1 MARYSLNFDRLTAA
15 VADAARAAGL
25 GPVCTNPFQSIIVRA
40 VEILYA
46 CEEAVRLIDGYQPPS
61 PPFVDRSARE
71 GTGHGATEAPR
82 GLIYHRYR
90 ISADGTIAA
99 ATITPPTSQNQRV
112 IESDLRSFATARLG
126 LSHDQLTSECE
137 QAVRSYD
144 PCISCAAHFLDLT
157 VRQI

>member
-1 MARYSLNFDRLTAA
+1 
-15 VADAARAAGL
+15 
-25 GPVCTNPFQSIIVRA
+25 
-40 VEILYA
+40 
-46 CEEAVRLIDGYQPPS
+46 
-61 PPFVDRSARE
+61 VDRSARE

-99 ATITPPTSQNQRV
+99 ATIIPPTSQNQRV
-112 IESDLRSFATARLG
+112 IESDLRSFAAARLG